1 MHTVLLILHVL
12 LGFAL
17 IGVILVQSG
26 KGADI
31 GAAFGGGSSQ
41 TVFGG
46 RGPTTFLHRLTTA
59 IAALFMA
66 TSIFLTIYAV
76 RKQQPASVIPE
87 KPVESAPAEPAQP
100 QAESSPAEAEEPAQA
115 QPGKPASAK

>member
-1 MHTVLLILHVL
+1 MYAILVVVHFLLAL
-12 LGFAL
+12 AL
-17 IGVILVQSG
+17 IGVILIQSG

-59 IAALFMA
+59 IAALFMV
-66 TSIFLTIYAV
+66 TSIILTIYV
-76 RKQQPASVIPE
+76 TRRGPASVIPE
-87 KPVESAPAEPAQP
+87 EPVKAAPTSPPSAQ
-100 QAESSPAEAEEPAQA
+100 
-115 QPGKPASAK
+115 

>member
-1 MHTVLLILHVL
+1 MYGLLIILHVL
-12 LGFAL
+12 LSLTL
-17 IGVILVQSG
+17 IGVVLVQTG

-59 IAALFMA
+59 LAALFMV
-66 TSIFLTIYAV
+66 TSIVLTIYGS
-76 RKQQPASVIPE
+76 RRGPASVIPDE
-87 KPVESAPAEPAQP
+87 PVKSAPSESAPAAPANPAPAQS
-100 QAESSPAEAEEPAQA
+100 E
-115 QPGKPASAK
+115 KPASPR

>member
-1 MHTVLLILHVL
+1 MQAMLLSLHILL
-12 LGFAL
+12 ALGL
-17 IGVILVQSG
+17 IGVILIQTG

-59 IAALFMA
+59 LTALFMV
-66 TSIFLTIYAV
+66 TSIILTIYAA
-76 RKQQPASVIPE
+76 KGGPTSVIPAE
-87 KPVESAPAEPAQP
+87 PVQEAPAEPASDQ
-100 QAESSPAEAEEPAQA
+100 
-115 QPGKPASAK
+115 

>member
-1 MHTVLLILHVL
+1 MHGVLLILHVL
-12 LGFAL
+12 LGLAL
-17 IGVILVQSG
+17 IGVILVQTG

-66 TSIFLTIYAV
+66 TSLFLTIHGV
-76 RKQQPASVIPE
+76 RREPASVIPE
-87 KPVESAPAEPAQP
+87 GPAESAPAETAPAQT
-100 QAESSPAEAEEPAQA
+100 ETSPAPTEAP
-115 QPGKPASAK
+115 KPASEQ

>member
-1 MHTVLLILHVL
+1 MYAVLLILHVA
-12 LGFAL
+12 LGLAM
-17 IGVILVQSG
+17 IGVILVQTG

-76 RKQQPASVIPE
+76 RKQPASVITEEPA
-87 KPVESAPAEPAQP
+87 KAAPAGQAPAQPAEPA
-100 QAESSPAEAEEPAQA
+100 PAQPEKPPTA
-115 QPGKPASAK
+115 Q

>member
-1 MHTVLLILHVL
+1 MSTVLLILHGL
-12 LGFAL
+12 LGLSL
-17 IGVILVQSG
+17 IGVILLQKG

-46 RGPTTFLHRLTTA
+46 RGPTTFLHKLTTA

-66 TSIFLTIYAV
+66 TSLFLTMYAA
-76 RKQQPASVIPE
+76 REHQPMSVIPE
-87 KPVESAPAEPAQP
+87 GPARMAPAESAPAPPEPPPSAQ
-100 QAESSPAEAEEPAQA
+100 
-115 QPGKPASAK
+115 

>member
-1 MHTVLLILHVL
+1 MYVVLVMVHLFIAV
-12 LGFAL
+12 AL
-17 IGVILVQSG
+17 VGVILLQSG

-59 IAALFMA
+59 IAVLFMA
-66 TSIFLTIYAV
+66 TSLVLTVYGT
-76 RKQQPASVIPE
+76 RRGTSSVVTE
-87 KPVESAPAEPAQP
+87 EPVKEAPAQP
-100 QAESSPAEAEEPAQA
+100 GAPPVSTPPSRE
-115 QPGKPASAK
+115 K

>member
-1 MHTVLLILHVL
+1 MYVVLIILHFL
-12 LGFAL
+12 LAL
-17 IGVILVQSG
+17 ALVGVILIQTG

-46 RGPTTFLHRLTTA
+46 RGPTTFLHRLTSA

-66 TSIFLTIYAV
+66 TSIVLTMHAA
-76 RKQQPASVIPE
+76 RQGPASVIPDE
-87 KPVESAPAEPAQP
+87 PAKPAPA
-100 QAESSPAEAEEPAQA
+100 SPASPQ
-115 QPGKPASAK
+115 

>member
-1 MHTVLLILHVL
+1 MYAVLLILHVA
-12 LGFAL
+12 LGL
-17 IGVILVQSG
+17 GMIGVILIQTG

-66 TSIFLTIYAV
+66 TSILLTVYAV
-76 RKQQPASVIPE
+76 RQQQPTSVIPE
-87 KPVESAPAEPAQP
+87 EPAQTAPAESAPAQPAEPVPAQP
-100 QAESSPAEAEEPAQA
+100 EPPPSAQ
-115 QPGKPASAK
+115 

>member
-1 MHTVLLILHVL
+1 MHALLIILHFL
-12 LGFAL
+12 LGLAL
-17 IGVILVQSG
+17 IGVILIQSG

-46 RGPTTFLHRLTTA
+46 RGPTTFLHRVTTA

-66 TSIFLTIYAV
+66 TSIILTLYAA
-76 RKQQPASVIPE
+76 RRGPASVIPE
-87 KPVESAPAEPAQP
+87 GPAKAAPTTPTSAQ
-100 QAESSPAEAEEPAQA
+100 
-115 QPGKPASAK
+115 